1 MLINT
6 NGFEIGDEVWWWE
19 IDYLDGNKYT
29 YRNSLVYSII
39 YTHHGIFINMDDKY
53 DTKVHINMCC
63 RSEREVDDIC
73 NFMSGKEQKYAN
85 R

>member
-29 YRNSLVYSII
+29 YRSGLVYTIL
-39 YTHHGIFINMDDKY
+39 YTRHGIFINIDDKY
-53 DTKVHINMCC
+53 DTRVHINMCC
-63 RSEREVDDIC
+63 HSEKEIEWIC
-73 NFMSGKEQKYAN
+73 NRLNGVTI
-85 R
+85 